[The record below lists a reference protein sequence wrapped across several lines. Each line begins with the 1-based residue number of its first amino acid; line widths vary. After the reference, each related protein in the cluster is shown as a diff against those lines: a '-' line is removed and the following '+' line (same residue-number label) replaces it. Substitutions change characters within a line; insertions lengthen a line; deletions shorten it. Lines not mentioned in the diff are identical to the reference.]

1 VNVKSTEVLVVTE
14 SKRVQPSH
22 AEGFTIVEAVIAVM
36 VVAITAGAFIAL
48 SMSSLRELQ
57 MSTDYYRSVSLAR
70 NRIERI
76 RMMDFDTILNLSE
89 EEHRV
94 DGNGNADVE
103 GAYRRQTEIT
113 ALTANLADIT
123 VTISFPDRPGRV
135 VATPVVVRTKH
146 ARGM

>member
-1 VNVKSTEVLVVTE
+1 MTE
-14 SKRVQPSH
+14 SKRVQPSR

-36 VVAITAGAFIAL
+36 IVTITAGAFIAL
-48 SMSSLRELQ
+48 SMASLRELQ

-76 RMMDFDTILNLSE
+76 RIMDFDTILNLSE

-94 DGNGNADVE
+94 DGNGNADAE
-103 GAYRRQTEIT
+103 GAYRRETEVT
-113 ALTANLADIT
+113 PLTANLVEVT
-123 VTISFPDRPGRV
+123 VTVSFPDRPGRV
-135 VATPVVVRTKH
+135 VATPVVVHTRH